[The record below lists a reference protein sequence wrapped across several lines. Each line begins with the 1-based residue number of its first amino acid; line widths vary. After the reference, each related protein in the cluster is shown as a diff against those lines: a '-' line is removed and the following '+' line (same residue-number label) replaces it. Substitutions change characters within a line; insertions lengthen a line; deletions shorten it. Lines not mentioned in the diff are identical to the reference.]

1 MQGVL
6 ENQALILKKTT
17 SLKQDNDKIQARMEE
32 LHRLVEQTAE
42 MLHRIH
48 TLNFSNMA
56 DNSHVAFTC
65 DLVYNRTDTL
75 VGTLSTSPQDMLIQ
89 DPNYANAK
97 HNVRFGLYTP
107 HTRFTLF

>member
-1 MQGVL
+1 MAVIHSGSMQGVL

-75 VGTLSTSPQDMLIQ
+75 VGTLSTSPQDMLVQ

-97 HNVRFGLYTP
+97 HNV
-107 HTRFTLF
+107 